1 MNLKFFK
8 MKTPVLTLLAFVLLF
23 AACEKDPFEA
33 NSGTFTDER
42 DGREYKWVKIGDQI
56 WMAENLAYVPYVCA
70 PDSQCGIWI
79 YGYDGEGSYGT
90 NYHTYGALYDWETAM
105 EVCPEGWHLPSDQE
119 WMELERFLGMPE
131 DELYAYNGPRG
142 KDENVSLKLGAG
154 MDLWTE
160 KNVNA
165 TNEYGFSVLPGGAR
179 YYGSPGGYRLLGDYA
194 TFWTSSYDE
203 FNNLLWMRSIEING
217 IRRFNRDKGL
227 GYSVRCIKD

>member
-8 MKTPVLTLLAFVLLF
+8 MKPVLTLLTFMLLF

-105 EVCPEGWHLPSDQE
+105 EVCPEGWHLPSDEE
-119 WMELERFLGMPE
+119 WMELERFLGMKE
-131 DELYAYNGPRG
+131 DELYRENVLRG
-142 KDENVSLKLGAG
+142 KEANVAGKLGAG
-154 MDLWTE
+154 SELWYE
-160 KNVNA
+160 KNDIS
-165 TNEYGFSVLPGGAR
+165 TNETDFSAKPGGMRVSDGWFHSINETA
-179 YYGSPGGYRLLGDYA
+179 Y
-194 TFWTSSYDE
+194 FWTSS
-203 FNNLLWMRSIEING
+203 NNKNNYEVTHRTIGSSGVIRFFLLKEQ
-217 IRRFNRDKGL
+217 GL
-227 GYSVRCIKD
+227 SVRCIKD

>member
-8 MKTPVLTLLAFVLLF
+8 IKTPVLTLFALMLFF

-119 WMELERFLGMPE
+119 WMELERFLGMEE
-131 DELYAYNGPRG
+131 DQLDRTGIIRGAEANVGGKLKEIGNAHWNGYN
-142 KDENVSLKLGAG
+142 EWS
-154 MDLWTE
+154 
-160 KNVNA
+160 
-165 TNEYGFSVLPGGAR
+165 TNETGFSALPGGLLYEKRFAAKG
-179 YYGSPGGYRLLGDYA
+179 GSAY
-194 TFWTSSYDE
+194 FWTSSSSKANYAFSRMLSVGGQD
-203 FNNLLWMRSIEING
+203 IY
-217 IRRFNRDKGL
+217 RDNDKKSL
-227 GYSVRCIKD
+227 GYSVRCVKY

>member
-33 NSGTFTDER
+33 SSGTFTDER
-42 DGREYKWVKIGDQI
+42 DGRKYKWVKIGDQI

-119 WMELERFLGMPE
+119 WMELERFLGMEE
-131 DELYAYNGPRG
+131 DALYDMDDLFRG
-142 KDENVSLKLGAG
+142 QVSGIGGKLKETGLTYWKAPNEG
-154 MDLWTE
+154 
-160 KNVNA
+160 A
-165 TNEYGFSVLPGGAR
+165 TNETGFSALPGGGKYNR
-179 YYGSPGGYRLLGDYA
+179 YLSIKEVGC
-194 TFWTSSYDE
+194 FWTSTKQDSNEAITRIYSSNHGGSGRYT
-203 FNNLLWMRSIEING
+203 NNL
-217 IRRFNRDKGL
+217 RDGL
-227 GYSVRCIKD
+227 SVRCVKN

>member
-8 MKTPVLTLLAFVLLF
+8 MKTPVLTLLAFMLFF

-119 WMELERFLGMPE
+119 WMELERYLGMKE
-131 DELYAYNGPRG
+131 NQLDGIGIIRGVDANVGGKLKEIGNTHWNGHN
-142 KDENVSLKLGAG
+142 ESS
-154 MDLWTE
+154 
-160 KNVNA
+160 
-165 TNEYGFSVLPGGAR
+165 TNETGFTALPGGLLYEKKFAAK
-179 YYGSPGGYRLLGDYA
+179 GSSAY
-194 TFWTSSYDE
+194 FWTSST
-203 FNNLLWMRSIEING
+203 FSIESYAFSRKLSIG
-217 IRRFNRDKGL
+217 QDIYRDSNKKSL
-227 GYSVRCIKD
+227 GFSIRCIKN